1 MKHLERYT
9 GTRRVIRKA
18 LRLMDERI
26 ATEYNI
32 RILEAKKGNLIN
44 EHSCALSEM
53 TGGDRA
59 RYDIIVGDL
68 MKPGKDSD

>member
-1 MKHLERYT
+1 MSYLELYT

-32 RILEAKKGNLIN
+32 RILEAKKDNLIN
-44 EHSCALSEM
+44 EHSCTLAEM
-53 TGGDRA
+53 TGGDRSK
-59 RYDIIVGDL
+59 YDIIVGDS